1 MPRVYNFSAGP
12 GTLPEEV
19 LLQAADEML
28 DWHGTGQSVM
38 EMSHRGKDFISIA
51 EQAEADLRTLLAV
64 PDGYHVLF
72 LQGGASLQFEMIP
85 MNLIQGRNVADYI
98 NTGEWAKKAINAA
111 KGLADVN
118 VAASA
123 EDRSFTYVPPQSV
136 WRLSENGAYLHYT
149 ANETIGGV
157 EYGWI
162 PDVGG
167 VPLVSDMSSNLLS
180 RPLDVGRF
188 GLIYAG
194 AQKNIGPAGL
204 ALVIVREDLVGIGEP
219 APPAMLDYATHAK
232 ARSMYNTP
240 PTFAVYV
247 AGLVFQWLLENG
259 GLAAAEER
267 NGAKAKLLYDFID
280 GSDFY
285 LNPVEKADRSRMNAP
300 FRLADSGL
308 EADFL
313 AGATKNDLVELKGH
327 RSVGG
332 MRASLYNA
340 MPIEGVQALVDYMTD
355 FAATKG

>member
-1 MPRVYNFSAGP
+1 
-12 GTLPEEV
+12 
-19 LLQAADEML
+19 
-28 DWHGTGQSVM
+28 
-38 EMSHRGKDFISIA
+38 MSHRGKNFISIA

-111 KGLADVN
+111 KALADVN

-123 EDRSFTYVPPQSV
+123 EDRSFSYVPDPSEWQV
-136 WRLSENGAYLHYT
+136 SENAAYLHYT

-157 EYGWI
+157 EFGWI
-162 PDVGG
+162 PDVGD
-167 VPLVSDMSSNLLS
+167 VPVVSDMSSNLLS
-180 RPLDVGRF
+180 RPLDVSRL

-259 GLAAAEER
+259 GLDAAEER
-267 NGAKAKLLYDFID
+267 NVAKAKLLYDFID
-280 GSDFY
+280 SSEFY
-285 LNPVEKADRSRMNAP
+285 LNPVEVADRSRMNVP
-300 FRLADSGL
+300 FRLADSAL

-313 AGATKNDLVELKGH
+313 AGAAKNDLVELKGH

-340 MPIEGVQALVDYMTD
+340 MPIEGVQALVDYMAD
-355 FAATKG
+355 FAVTKG